1 MYKITYYYLSNIS
14 DLCQQW
20 MNGTSQLFKRGENM
34 NVLYILIPL
43 LKRYSS
49 NLEVE
54 SLAQRPTNWAAA
66 QISLW
71 VITVLCGDP
80 SGPDRWAP
88 WLIFAVEDMTS
99 VLYRPTAFN
108 ISCSSLTMTS
118 FSTVFFM
125 VQFSCL
131 NTDLIHC
138 LHSFFIS

>member
-54 SLAQRPTNWAAA
+54 SLAQRPTN
-66 QISLW
+66 
-71 VITVLCGDP
+71 
-80 SGPDRWAP
+80 
-88 WLIFAVEDMTS
+88 
-99 VLYRPTAFN
+99 
-108 ISCSSLTMTS
+108 
-118 FSTVFFM
+118 
-125 VQFSCL
+125 
-131 NTDLIHC
+131 
-138 LHSFFIS
+138 